1 MRALPLLTAL
11 TLSTGLGACFMDMGG
26 KRPAATQ
33 QASAA
38 PAADPAQAEAAQLGR
53 EIFEVVDKV
62 MAYRAS
68 HFGQL
73 PPNLP
78 ALGVDSLTPTT
89 IRRLTD
95 EATFP
100 RITVVFRRTDGRTI
114 RYCSGTNK
122 VLEDSM
128 LNSGPFTIACLLVSG
143 ETKDFTVGG

>member
-1 MRALPLLTAL
+1 MRVLRLLTAL
-11 TLSTGLGACFMDMGG
+11 TLTASLGACFMDMGG
-26 KRPAATQ
+26 KRPPAAQ
-33 QASAA
+33 QSSA
-38 PAADPAQAEAAQLGR
+38 PAVDPVQGEANQLGR

-78 ALGVDSLTPTT
+78 SLGVDSLTPAT
-89 IRRLTD
+89 IRRLSD

-100 RITVVFRRTDGRTI
+100 RITVVFRRTDGRAI

-128 LNSGPFTIACLLVSG
+128 LNSGPFTISCLLVSG

>member
-1 MRALPLLTAL
+1 MRAHSLLTS
-11 TLSTGLGACFMDMGG
+11 LSLAAGLGACFFDMSG
-26 KRPAATQ
+26 KAPVSEQRTTA
-33 QASAA
+33 QAV
-38 PAADPAQAEAAQLGR
+38 DPVQAEANQLGR

-73 PPNLP
+73 PPSLP
-78 ALGVDSLTPTT
+78 ALGVDSLTPAT

-95 EATFP
+95 EETFP
-100 RITVVFRRTDGRTI
+100 RITVVFRRTDGRAI

>member
-1 MRALPLLTAL
+1 MMRALPLLPLLLA
-11 TLSTGLGACFMDMGG
+11 ACFMDMGG
-26 KRPAATQ
+26 KRSGAQQGNAA
-33 QASAA
+33 AA
-38 PAADPAQAEAAQLGR
+38 PAVDPVQAEANQLGR

-73 PPNLP
+73 PPSLP

-100 RITVVFRRTDGRTI
+100 RVTAVFRRTDGRAI
-114 RYCSGTNK
+114 QYCSGTNK

>member
-1 MRALPLLTAL
+1 MMRALPLLPLLLA
-11 TLSTGLGACFMDMGG
+11 ACFMDMGG
-26 KRPAATQ
+26 KRPAAQ
-33 QASAA
+33 QGSAAAA
-38 PAADPAQAEAAQLGR
+38 PAVDPVQAEANQLGR

-78 ALGVDSLTPTT
+78 SLGVDSLTPTT
-89 IRRLTD
+89 IRRLTN
-95 EATFP
+95 EETFP
-100 RITVVFRRTDGRTI
+100 RITVVFRRTDGRAI

-128 LNSGPFTIACLLVSG
+128 LNSGPFTISCLLVSG
-143 ETKDFTVGG
+143 ETKDITVGG